1 MIEHQTRMANKV
13 KDAILASYDLYK
25 ESVEE
30 PVSKQTYVTLNRLFM
45 KYMSAVLLETGEVA
59 LPERLGKIT
68 VQGTKAKFR
77 IENEQIK
84 GLPPDW
90 QATKELWERNPEAK
104 AQKRILFHFNEDT
117 GGVRFKFLW
126 NKTKVVTPNKRLYQ
140 IRLARPN
147 KRLLAANIKAGK
159 EYKIV

>member
-1 MIEHQTRMANKV
+1 MANKV
-13 KDAILASYDLYK
+13 KDAVLASYTLYK
-25 ESVEE
+25 ETVDE
-30 PVSKQTYVTLNRLFM
+30 PVSKKTYVNINRLFM
-45 KYMSAVLLETGEVA
+45 KYLSALLLEEGEVP
-59 LPERLGKIT
+59 LPERLGKVTI
-68 VQGTKAKFR
+68 QGTKAKFR

-104 AQKRILFHFNEDT
+104 AEKRVLFHFNEET
-117 GGVRFKFLW
+117 NGIRYKFLW

-140 IRLARPN
+140 LRLARPN
-147 KRLLAANIKAGK
+147 KRQLAANIKAGK